1 MSIVSKVK
9 TFFALDD
16 EEYEYEEVCNDI
28 GGNFHVVCFM

>member
-16 EEYEYEEVCNDI
+16 EEYEYEEELCSRGSNSYE
-28 GGNFHVVCFM
+28 NK